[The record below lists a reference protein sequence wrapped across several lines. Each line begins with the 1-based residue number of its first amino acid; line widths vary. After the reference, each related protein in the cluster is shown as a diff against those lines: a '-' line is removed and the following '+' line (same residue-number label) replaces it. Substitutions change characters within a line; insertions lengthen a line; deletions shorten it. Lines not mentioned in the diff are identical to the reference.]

1 MITYPAG
8 TAVNLSIPLPN
19 DSTGVPVVPLGITWT
34 LTDESNRL
42 VIQSTVVA
50 GPFTSPII
58 IPIAASSNALRQD
71 IHYDLSPNLTNQ
83 TVGARVLE
91 MVIATA
97 NGGYIVR
104 STYLLQD
111 TGNDALQ
118 ILFNSFQ
125 SLVAAEMN
133 AVSIPGIATVWNAT
147 SDTDKVAAMTE
158 AYLRIIK
165 FGFYV
170 RWPRD
175 PDAQNIVTWDWL
187 DRRNEVIVP
196 RLWHVMTID
205 RFINWYPED
214 FRVALR
220 RAQIIEAAHI
230 LAPNKIL
237 EMRLAGVTA
246 TGVGETR
253 TTFSNVRPLDI
264 GLSRA
269 ALKALTGY
277 IDFRFTTTRS

>member
-8 TAVNLSIPLPN
+8 TAINLSIALPN
-19 DSTGVPVVPLGITWT
+19 DSTGTPVVPLGINWT
-34 LTDESNRL
+34 LTDEANRL
-42 VIQSTVVA
+42 VIQTTAVE
-50 GPFTSPII
+50 GPFISPII
-58 IPIAASSNALRQD
+58 IPIAAASNALRQD
-71 IHYDLSPNLTNQ
+71 IYVGLSPNLSNQ

-97 NGGYIVR
+97 NGAYIVR

-118 ILFNSFQ
+118 LLVNSFQ
-125 SLVAAEMN
+125 SLVQAELN
-133 AVSIPGIATVWNAT
+133 AVSIPGIAPVWNVT
-147 SDTDKVAAMTE
+147 SDADKVAAMTE

-175 PDAQNIVTWDWL
+175 PDAQNIVTWFND
-187 DRRNEVIVP
+187 RNEVIVP
-196 RLWHVMTID
+196 RLWYVMSID
-205 RFINWYPED
+205 RFLNWYPED

-220 RAQIIEAAHI
+220 RAQIIEAVHI

-269 ALKALTGY
+269 TLKVLANY
-277 IDFRFTTTRS
+277 IDPRFTTTRS